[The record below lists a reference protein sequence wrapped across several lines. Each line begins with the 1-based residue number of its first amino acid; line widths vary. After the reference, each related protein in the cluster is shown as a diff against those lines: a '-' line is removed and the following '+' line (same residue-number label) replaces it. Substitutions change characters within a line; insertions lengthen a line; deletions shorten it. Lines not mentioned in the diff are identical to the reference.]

1 VLAPPSAAGTP
12 WLKRFGEFSDAFASG
27 WMLVRGTRRR
37 RGVDRGFVMS
47 DHADWPGLMSAIK
60 ATGAEHIRVTHG
72 SVPVLVRWLTEQ
84 GLDAQAFET
93 EYGDEDAADKAAPE
107 APTEP
112 AA

>member
-1 VLAPPSAAGTP
+1 M
-12 WLKRFGEFSDAFASG
+12 KRFGADAVDAFASG
-27 WMLVRGTRRR
+27 WMLVRGTRKR
-37 RGVDRGFVMS
+37 RGVARGFVMS

-93 EYGDEDAADKAAPE
+93 EYGSEDAADKAAPVEPE
-107 APTEP
+107 A
-112 AA
+112 

>member
-1 VLAPPSAAGTP
+1 V
-12 WLKRFGEFSDAFASG
+12 DAFASG
-27 WMLVRGTRRR
+27 WMLVRGTRKR

-47 DHADWPGLMSAIK
+47 DHADWPGLMSAIQ

-93 EYGDEDAADKAAPE
+93 EYGDEDVADKATDAKPE
-107 APTEP
+107 EP
-112 AA
+112 AT